1 MKEAEAEAE
10 QDLSLDRFL
19 TVSPLLPI
27 DAFTTQAATIRDGN
41 VVGLFSVPARE
52 DSGLGESAVDL
63 GYRAS

>member
-41 VVGLFSVPARE
+41 VVGLFRARSRRRWSCE
-52 DSGLGESAVDL
+52 VIFDL
-63 GYRAS
+63 GYRTS